1 MNYTEFVHAVETMI
15 NQRKEGGLKAT
26 VYTAV
31 KNNDTRRTG
40 VILETPGIN
49 LSPTIYLEEFYE
61 SYLGGKTI
69 NEIVDELLETYEKI
83 KKMNPGIMKRFLI
96 FKRSEKELYTGLS
109 IL

>member
-69 NEIVDELLETYEKI
+69 NEIVVQNLVLSSTSDLYE
-83 KKMNPGIMKRFLI
+83 
-96 FKRSEKELYTGLS
+96 
-109 IL
+109 ILAICSLTCSNIC

>member
-1 MNYTEFVHAVETMI
+1 MI

-109 IL
+109 ILKK

>member
-1 MNYTEFVHAVETMI
+1 M
-15 NQRKEGGLKAT
+15 
-26 VYTAV
+26 
-31 KNNDTRRTG
+31 
-40 VILETPGIN
+40 ILETPGIN

-83 KKMNPGIMKRFLI
+83 KKDESWDYEKILI

-109 IL
+109 ILKK